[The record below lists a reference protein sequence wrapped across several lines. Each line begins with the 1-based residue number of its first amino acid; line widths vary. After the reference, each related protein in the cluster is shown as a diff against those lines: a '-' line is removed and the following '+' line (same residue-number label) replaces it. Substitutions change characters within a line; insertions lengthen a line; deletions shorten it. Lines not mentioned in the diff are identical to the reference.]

1 MNWNVGNGSRIGSFW
16 GSSVNVFMGTGD
28 PKMGA
33 FKVVTLHFGITS
45 KTLKHTSMYPRG
57 KQTKP
62 LSFGTRSKP

>member
-1 MNWNVGNGSRIGSFW
+1 M
-16 GSSVNVFMGTGD
+16 NVFMGTGD
-28 PKMGA
+28 PKMSA
-33 FKVVTLHFGITS
+33 FKVVPLHFGITS